1 MVSEKEWERRHRAT
15 RAAMDRAGIDVLVA
29 ISDAHHKGDVYYL
42 TNHTIWSQ
50 RGYVVMTQEAGPVL
64 AVAMASQDYWA
75 RKDSWAT
82 EVKWSAAPV
91 REVVATLRGLT
102 RPGQTVGVSGMK
114 DLMPLSD
121 YEHVREHAAGL
132 SIVDATD
139 VMQSVR
145 AKKSAEELAE
155 LRESAEV
162 ANAGFAVLREHARP
176 GVQEFELVGEV
187 ERVVRARGAGAT
199 LILTSQG
206 PYLRNPSAR
215 KLRLGDFQMFSVELC
230 GPSGYWVEVGG
241 MLAIGDVD
249 KPAALAYE
257 ACQRAFDAG
266 INGIRAGQKCA
277 TVASILVDSFK
288 ASNHKAG
295 IWGGHGIGLDT
306 LEQPRLTVADDTVI
320 SEGMVF
326 GFHPHVVD
334 SAGVRGAY
342 IADTVIVTPDGPV
355 RLGHPETQDSLILIG
370 GHPA

>member
-1 MVSEKEWERRHRAT
+1 MVSDKERERRHRAT
-15 RAAMDRAGIDVLVA
+15 RVAMERAGIDVLVA

-50 RGYVVMTQEAGPVL
+50 RGYAVMTQEAGPILV
-64 AVAMASQDYWA
+64 VAMASQDYWA
-75 RKDSWAT
+75 RKESWAA
-82 EVKWSAAPV
+82 EVKWSASPV
-91 REVVATLRGLT
+91 REVVATLRGLM
-102 RPGQTVGVSGMK
+102 RPGQTVGISGLR
-114 DLMPLSD
+114 DLLPLSD
-121 YEHVREHAAGL
+121 YEHLREQTAGL
-132 SIVDATD
+132 SIADATD

-162 ANAGFAVLREHARP
+162 ANAGFAVLREYGRP
-176 GVQEFELVGEV
+176 GIQEFELVGEV

-206 PYLRNPSAR
+206 PYLRSPSAR
-215 KLRLGDFQMFSVELC
+215 KLQAGDFQMFSVELC

-241 MLAIGDVD
+241 MLAIGDID
-249 KPAALAYE
+249 TPAALAYE
-257 ACQRAFDAG
+257 ACRRAFDAG
-266 INGIRAGQKCA
+266 INAIRTGQKCA
-277 TVASILVDSFK
+277 TVAAILVDAFK

-306 LEQPRLTVADDTVI
+306 LEQPRLTAADDTVI

-334 SAGVRGAY
+334 SAGIRGAY

-355 RLGHPETQDSLILIG
+355 RLGHPDTQDSLVLIG
-370 GHPA
+370 GHTA